1 MSHASGSRRLSA
13 LVNIGAHTEQL
24 LHEVGIDTQQE
35 LQELGPIEVWR
46 RIKHLHPEKA
56 TLTRLYVLQG
66 ALLAVPW
73 SHLSE
78 ELIEQLLEEVQRD
91 LR

>member
-1 MSHASGSRRLSA
+1 MSHVTRSRGLSA

-35 LQELGPIEVWR
+35 LQELGPVEAWR
-46 RIKHLHPEKA
+46 RIKRLHPEQA
-56 TLTRLYVLQG
+56 TLTCLYVLQG

-78 ELIEQLLEEVQRD
+78 ELIEKLLDELQRD
-91 LR
+91 V